1 MNSKTVLQKIMTLLS
16 ADKEVNFTY
25 ARLKDGTIV
34 ESPTFDLGETLDV
47 VSEDGTKSPAPNG
60 WHELALKD
68 TEGNETYIKVFA
80 EDGKIKEREN
90 VELAAAETVKTK
102 PFPAAGNTNKENVM
116 PTQPGSVTSGLEV
129 NDIEGKGKVEA
140 SEEQTDEVSKDL
152 PETDGEPEG
161 EVEVEE
167 ETEMGAKIEKLQY
180 RIAELEKKIQQ
191 WEDANFPPVDSE
203 VTDEEAGIKM
213 AKEEDEE
220 EELPKLDGA
229 PIESTKMSAIENNS
243 KNYGKKVVDSQSTF
257 LSKLYK

>member
-16 ADKEVNFTY
+16 AEKEVNFTY

-68 TEGNETYIKVFA
+68 TEGNETYIKVYS

-90 VELAAAETVKTK
+90 VELAAAETIKTK
-102 PFPAAGNTNKENVM
+102 PFPAAGNADKENVM
-116 PTQPGSVTSGLEV
+116 PTQPGSVTSGLEI
-129 NDIEGKGKVEA
+129 NDIEGKGSVEA
-140 SEEQTDEVSKDL
+140 AAEEQTDTVSEDM
-152 PETDGEPEG
+152 PETDGKEEEP
-161 EVEVEE
+161 VEVDSEE
-167 ETEMGAKIEKLQY
+167 MSVKVEKLQY

-191 WEDANFPPVDSE
+191 WEDANYPPVDSE
-203 VTDEEAGIKM
+203 VTEEEAGIKM
-213 AKEEDEE
+213 AKEEE

-243 KNYGKKVVDSQSTF
+243 KNYGKKIVDSQSTF